1 MADNFLDSLTAE
13 EAHEL
18 RASGTRRGYGAS
30 VTLFHQGD
38 EAGAVMVLLR
48 GRVKVVG
55 SAGLG
60 REAIVAVRGPG
71 DLLGELAAIDGGS
84 RSATV
89 TTLEPVE
96 VLLVAQSTFS
106 GLVERHPHVALVILR
121 SVVESLRQA
130 DEQQA
135 QFATHDVLA
144 RVAQRLLELAERFGS
159 PGERGIEIALP
170 LSQEDLA
177 SWAGAS
183 REAVS
188 KALHQLRAL
197 RIVETGRRRVTVLE
211 LDALRRHAR

>member
-1 MADNFLDSLTAE
+1 MPDTFLDSLTAE
-13 EAHEL
+13 EAAEL
-18 RASGTRRGYGAS
+18 SASGTRRAYGAN
-30 VTLFHQGD
+30 VTLFRQGD
-38 EAGAVMVLLR
+38 DAGAVMVLLQ

-55 SAGLG
+55 SAGFG

-71 DLLGELAAIDGGS
+71 DLLGELAAIDGGP

-106 GLVERHPHVALVILR
+106 ALMERHPHVALVILR
-121 SVVESLRQA
+121 SVVESLRHA
-130 DEQQA
+130 DEQHA
-135 QFATHDVLA
+135 QFATHDVPA

-159 PGERGIEIALP
+159 PGDRGIEIALP
-170 LSQEDLA
+170 LSQEELA

-188 KALHQLRAL
+188 KALHQLREL

-211 LDALRRHAR
+211 LDALRRRAR